1 MQEKTKQKFFVL
13 AIISFELVV
22 KKDLLQ
28 RVYLSSAVSMLT
40 TSSRIPDIMKAGIF
54 LCNIRQSNSTIW

>member
-13 AIISFELVV
+13 AINSFELVV

-40 TSSRIPDIMKAGIF
+40 
-54 LCNIRQSNSTIW
+54 NSYRVSLVSKKHNL